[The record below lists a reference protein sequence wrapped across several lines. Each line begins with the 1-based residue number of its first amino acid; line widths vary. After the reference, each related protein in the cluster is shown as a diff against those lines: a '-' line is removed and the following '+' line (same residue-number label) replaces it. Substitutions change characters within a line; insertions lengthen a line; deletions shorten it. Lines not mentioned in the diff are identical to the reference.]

1 MSFDI
6 RFYLLRFLRR
16 FHYFLLVA
24 VAVAAVGLTTA
35 AVLPP
40 VYRAEAR
47 LLVESPQI
55 PDDLA
60 ASTVSTG
67 APEALQ
73 IIQQRLLTRANLLD
87 MAQRLQV
94 YGTGSA
100 AGGGGG
106 AAVMSPD
113 KIVEDMRRR
122 TQIDLPDQKAEAAFV
137 SVSFAAPTGPLSAQ
151 VTNDIVTQ
159 ILQENVALRT
169 ATAGQTLDFF
179 QQEVD
184 RLGGELS
191 QQGGRI
197 LEFKLSNKEALP
209 DSMDYRRARQASQ
222 QERLLQL
229 QRELAGLGERRA
241 RMVEIYQST
250 GQLEAN
256 TAPISPEEAQ
266 LRKLKDD
273 LSTALIVYSPQNPQV
288 KLLQGKIALLE
299 ATVKT
304 QLEGRNPEAAGLS
317 AFDLQI
323 SDLDSQIS
331 FASDEKL
338 AIEAELTALQASI
351 DATPNNSIALDAL
364 QRDYDNIQTQYNDAV
379 ARLAQASTGERIE
392 ALSKG
397 QRITVVEQAGAPD
410 EPTSPNRP
418 AIAAG
423 GVFGGIGLGIAFV
436 MLLEVMNRTV
446 HRPVD
451 LQTRLGIAAFATVP
465 FIRTRGEVIRQ
476 RLLVA
481 TLLVVVVVS
490 IPVGLFAVDRYYLPL
505 DLLIARVLDRI

>member
-6 RFYLLRFLRR
+6 RFHLLRFLRR

-55 PDDLA
+55 PLDLA
-60 ASTVSTG
+60 ASTVSTA

-87 MAQRLQV
+87 MAERLQI
-94 YGTGSA
+94 YPDRSA
-100 AGGGGG
+100 LT
-106 AAVMSPD
+106 PD
-113 KIVEDMRRR
+113 KIVEDIRRR
-122 TQIDLPDQKAEAAFV
+122 ILITLPEAKAAAAFV
-137 SVSFAAPTGPLSAQ
+137 TVAFNAPTGTLSAQ

-191 QQGGRI
+191 QQGARI
-197 LEFKLSNKEALP
+197 LEFKLQNKEALP
-209 DSMDYRRARQASQ
+209 DSMEYRRARQASQ

-229 QRELAGLGERRA
+229 QRELASLGERRA
-241 RMVEIYQST
+241 RMIEIYEST
-250 GQLEAN
+250 GQLETE

-266 LRKLKDD
+266 LRKLQDD
-273 LSTALIVYSPQNPQV
+273 LATALIVYSPQNPQV

-299 ATVKT
+299 ETVKA
-304 QLEGRNPEAAGLS
+304 QRAAGNPEASGLS

-323 SDLDSQIS
+323 SDLDSQIA
-331 FASDEKL
+331 FASDEKR
-338 AIEAELTALQASI
+338 AIEAELVALQESI

-364 QRDYDNIQTQYNDAV
+364 QRDYDNIQTQYNAAV
-379 ARLAQASTGERIE
+379 ARLAQASTGDRIE

-397 QRITVVEQAGAPD
+397 QRITVVEQAVVPGD
-410 EPTSPNRP
+410 PTSPNRP
-418 AIAAG
+418 LIAAG
-423 GVFGGIGLGIAFV
+423 GVFGGLFLGIAFV
-436 MLLEVMNRTV
+436 VLLEAMNRTL

-451 LQTRLGIAAFATVP
+451 LQKRLGIAAFATVP
-465 FIRTRGEVIRQ
+465 FVRTRGEVIRR
-476 RLLVA
+476 RLVISGLMLAVVA
-481 TLLVVVVVS
+481 G
-490 IPVGLFAVDRYYLPL
+490 IPAVLFAVHSYYLPL
-505 DLLIARVLDRI
+505 DLIIARVLDRI

>member
-137 SVSFAAPTGPLSAQ
+137 SVSFAANCPS
-151 VTNDIVTQ
+151 
-159 ILQENVALRT
+159 
-169 ATAGQTLDFF
+169 
-179 QQEVD
+179 
-184 RLGGELS
+184 
-191 QQGGRI
+191 
-197 LEFKLSNKEALP
+197 
-209 DSMDYRRARQASQ
+209 
-222 QERLLQL
+222 
-229 QRELAGLGERRA
+229 
-241 RMVEIYQST
+241 
-250 GQLEAN
+250 
-256 TAPISPEEAQ
+256 
-266 LRKLKDD
+266 
-273 LSTALIVYSPQNPQV
+273 
-288 KLLQGKIALLE
+288 
-299 ATVKT
+299 
-304 QLEGRNPEAAGLS
+304 
-317 AFDLQI
+317 
-323 SDLDSQIS
+323 
-331 FASDEKL
+331 
-338 AIEAELTALQASI
+338 
-351 DATPNNSIALDAL
+351 
-364 QRDYDNIQTQYNDAV
+364 
-379 ARLAQASTGERIE
+379 
-392 ALSKG
+392 
-397 QRITVVEQAGAPD
+397 
-410 EPTSPNRP
+410 
-418 AIAAG
+418 
-423 GVFGGIGLGIAFV
+423 
-436 MLLEVMNRTV
+436 
-446 HRPVD
+446 
-451 LQTRLGIAAFATVP
+451 
-465 FIRTRGEVIRQ
+465 
-476 RLLVA
+476 
-481 TLLVVVVVS
+481 
-490 IPVGLFAVDRYYLPL
+490 
-505 DLLIARVLDRI
+505 

>member
-40 VYRAEAR
+40 IYRAEAR

-55 PDDLA
+55 PLDLA
-60 ASTVSTG
+60 ASTVSTA

-87 MAQRLQV
+87 MAERLQI
-94 YGTGSA
+94 YQDRSA
-100 AGGGGG
+100 
-106 AAVMSPD
+106 MTPD
-113 KIVEDMRRR
+113 KIVEDIRRR
-122 TQIDLPDQKAEAAFV
+122 ILIALPDSKAAAAFV
-137 SVSFAAPTGPLSAQ
+137 SVSFEATTGALSAQ

-191 QQGGRI
+191 QQGARI
-197 LEFKLSNKEALP
+197 LEFKLRNKEALP

-229 QRELAGLGERRA
+229 QRELASLGERRA
-241 RMVEIYQST
+241 RMVEIYEST
-250 GQLEAN
+250 GQLEAG

-273 LSTALIVYSPQNPQV
+273 LATALIVYSPQNPQI

-299 ATVKT
+299 ETVKA
-304 QLEGRNPEAAGLS
+304 QLEGRNPGATGLS

-323 SDLDSQIS
+323 SDLDSQTG
-331 FASDEKL
+331 FATEQKL

-351 DATPNNSIALDAL
+351 DATPNNSIAIDAL

-397 QRITVVEQAGAPD
+397 QRITVVEQAVVPG

-418 AIAAG
+418 LIAAG
-423 GVFGGIGLGIAFV
+423 GIFGGIFLGIAFV
-436 MLLEVMNRTV
+436 MLLEVMNRTI
-446 HRPVD
+446 HRPAD
-451 LQTRLGIAAFATVP
+451 LHKRLGIAAFATVP
-465 FIRTRGEVIRQ
+465 FIWTRGEVIRH
-476 RLLVA
+476 RLVIS
-481 TLLVVVVVS
+481 LLLLAVVIG
-490 IPVGLFAVDRYYLPL
+490 IPAALFALHSYYLPL

>member
-1 MSFDI
+1 MNFDL

-24 VAVAAVGLTTA
+24 VAIAAAGLTTA

-55 PDDLA
+55 PNEMA
-60 ASTVSTG
+60 ASTVSTA

-73 IIQQRLLTRANLLD
+73 IIQQRILTRANLLD
-87 MAQRLQV
+87 MAERLRI
-94 YGTGSA
+94 YPDR
-100 AGGGGG
+100 G
-106 AAVMSPD
+106 ALTPD
-113 KIVEDMRRR
+113 KIVEDIRRR
-122 TQIDLPDQKAEAAFV
+122 IVITLPDSRAAAAFV
-137 SVSFAAPTGPLSAQ
+137 SVSFEAPAAGLSAQ
-151 VTNDIVTQ
+151 VTTDIVTQ

-184 RLGGELS
+184 RLGSELS
-191 QQGGRI
+191 QQGARI
-197 LEFKLSNKEALP
+197 LEFKLQNKEALP

-229 QRELAGLGERRA
+229 QRELASLGERRA
-241 RMVEIYQST
+241 RMVEMYETT
-250 GQLEAN
+250 GQLDSE

-266 LRKLKDD
+266 LRKLQDD
-273 LSTALIVYSPQNPQV
+273 LATALIVYSPQNPQV

-299 ATVKT
+299 ATV
-304 QLEGRNPEAAGLS
+304 QAQRENRAPDAAGLS

-323 SDLDSQIS
+323 SDLDSQIG
-331 FASDEKL
+331 FATEEKL
-338 AIEAELTALQASI
+338 AIEAELATLQASI

-364 QRDYDNIQTQYNDAV
+364 QRDYDNIQTQYNAAV
-379 ARLAQASTGERIE
+379 ARLAQASTGDRIE

-397 QRITVVEQAGAPD
+397 QRITVVEQAVVPGD
-410 EPTSPNRP
+410 PTSPNRP
-418 AIAAG
+418 MIAAG

-436 MLLEVMNRTV
+436 MLLEVMNRTI

-451 LQTRLGIAAFATVP
+451 LNKRLGIAAFATVP
-465 FIRTRGEVIRQ
+465 FIRTRGEVIR
-476 RLLVA
+476 RRWVISLLLLAVVA
-481 TLLVVVVVS
+481 G
-490 IPVGLFAVDRYYLPL
+490 IPAALFAVHSYYLPL

>member
-1 MSFDI
+1 MNLDI

-24 VAVAAVGLTTA
+24 VAVAAVGLTAA

-55 PDDLA
+55 PLDLA
-60 ASTVSTG
+60 VSTVSTA

-73 IIQQRLLTRANLLD
+73 IIQQRILTRANLLD
-87 MAQRLQV
+87 MAERLQI
-94 YGTGSA
+94 YQGQPAMT
-100 AGGGGG
+100 
-106 AAVMSPD
+106 PD
-113 KIVEDMRRR
+113 KVVEDIRRR
-122 TQIDLPDQKAEAAFV
+122 ILITLPEAKAAAAFV
-137 SVSFAAPTGPLSAQ
+137 SVSFQAPTGNLSAQ

-184 RLGGELS
+184 RLGGELG
-191 QQGGRI
+191 QQGARI
-197 LEFKLSNKEALP
+197 LEFKLQNKEALP

-229 QRELAGLGERRA
+229 QRELASLGERRA
-241 RMVEIYQST
+241 RMVEIFQST

-273 LSTALIVYSPQNPQV
+273 LATALIIYSPQNPQV

-304 QLEGRNPEAAGLS
+304 QLEGRNPEASGLS

-323 SDLDSQIS
+323 SDLDSQLAFS
-331 FASDEKL
+331 SEQKQ
-338 AIEAELTALQASI
+338 AIEAELISLQASI
-351 DATPNNSIALDAL
+351 DVTPNNSIALDAL

-397 QRITVVEQAGAPD
+397 QRITVVEQAVVPGD
-410 EPTSPNRP
+410 PTSPNRP
-418 AIAAG
+418 LIAAG

-436 MLLEVMNRTV
+436 MLLEVMNRTL

-451 LQTRLGIAAFATVP
+451 LHKRLGIAAFATVP
-465 FIRTRGEVIRQ
+465 FIRTRGEVIRR
-476 RLLVA
+476 RLGIA
-481 TLLVVVVVS
+481 ALLLAVVIG
-490 IPVGLFAVDRYYLPL
+490 IPAALFAVHSYYLPL
-505 DLLIARVLDRI
+505 DLLIARALDKI